1 LHGNGAL
8 SMVRLLRKLADSG
21 QAISGTIRRAWQSE
35 LVNMA
40 LFAQIPQT
48 LINSL
53 LAFWHCNEEAKSSAM
68 APSALPGF
76 QSLFT
81 SSDSMQIPCEK
92 ELYRTM
98 LPSQRLVDIC
108 DLKLK
113 KRSFS

>member
-1 LHGNGAL
+1 
-8 SMVRLLRKLADSG
+8 MVRLLRKLADSG

-48 LINSL
+48 LINR
-53 LAFWHCNEEAKSSAM
+53 HCNEEAKSSAM

-81 SSDSMQIPCEK
+81 SSDSLQIPCEK
-92 ELYRTM
+92 EIYRTM